1 MLSKE
6 KAKYFLFAL
15 GIKILMYCF
24 LYLGLVKENNPYLV
38 GLNYAYKDFGSYI
51 GPPANLVNDG
61 TYYEYNEKGKL
72 YAYKTP
78 GTLPLY
84 GPMYYF
90 FGEYKAQNLL
100 ILTQIL
106 LEGIAAY
113 LLIIIADFLFKNKR
127 INWMVL
133 ILNGI
138 SAYVSYYTIQTTSE
152 CLTTSFLIFT
162 IYFLIRFYQNYSLK
176 DLFWCGFFAAWAY
189 FMRPV
194 SILIFLPIIIVV
206 YSTVKRRG
214 FNFVNFIKAC
224 LIVSVTFMVSETAWI
239 YRNYKLLGEFV
250 PVDQSQKQFG
260 SPSMQAM
267 FKLITSWG
275 GNNQAWIEKGE
286 AHWFFQYPYNE
297 TVTQNEMIFH
307 CFPKH
312 VLETIPAD
320 SLNEIK
326 SNFLVINGK
335 KLDSISTPISNK
347 IISKCNYF
355 TAKYKSEHLFR
366 YHFSSRLRVL
376 ALFLFPKQTFNLT
389 YHQPDMLSKLIRL
402 FFLVHYYFIL
412 LIFIIG
418 LVFLRPNFISR
429 NLLLFILSVI
439 ILYSV
444 VMRLSENRYL
454 VTVFP
459 IITMFSCYTIN
470 QLLIKIKKVE

>member
-1 MLSKE
+1 M
-6 KAKYFLFAL
+6 
-15 GIKILMYCF
+15 
-24 LYLGLVKENNPYLV
+24 KENNPYLV

-90 FGEYKAQNLL
+90 LGEYKAQNLL

-113 LLIIIADFLFKNKR
+113 LLIIIADYLFRNKR
-127 INWMVL
+127 INWLVL

-152 CLTTSFLIFT
+152 CLTTCFLIFT
-162 IYFLIRFYQNYSLK
+162 IYFLIRFYQNYSLR

-194 SILIFLPIIIVV
+194 SILIFLPIMIVI
-206 YSTVKRRG
+206 YYTTRKHG
-214 FNFVNFIKAC
+214 FSLINFTKAA
-224 LIVSVTFMVSETAWI
+224 LIVSVIFIVSESAWI

-286 AHWFFQYPYNE
+286 AHWFFQYPYSENITTE
-297 TVTQNEMIFH
+297 EMNFH
-307 CFPKH
+307 CFPTH

-320 SLNEIK
+320 SLNALK
-326 SNFLVINGK
+326 RNFLLINGK
-335 KLDSISTPISNK
+335 KLDSVLTPISNQ
-347 IISKCNYF
+347 IIAKSNYY
-355 TAKYKSEHLFR
+355 TAKYKSEHFFH
-366 YHFSSRLRVL
+366 YHFFSRLRVL

-389 YHQPDMLSKLIRL
+389 YHQPDLISKLIRL
-402 FFLVHYYFIL
+402 FFLAHYYFIL
-412 LIFIIG
+412 LIFILG
-418 LVFLRPNFISR
+418 VTFLQPNLISR
-429 NLLLFILSVI
+429 NLLLFIFSLI

-459 IITMFSCYTIN
+459 LITMFSCYTIN
-470 QLLIKIKKVE
+470 QLLNKLKNRINGSKW